1 MILMRIENFEF
12 EICKFSAYIEIIN
25 RSKIVYNSNKLDQE
39 RNIDLSKMKYS
50 KYPNIWGFNKK

>member
-50 KYPNIWGFNKK
+50 KYRNIWGFNKK